1 MGEDGK
7 PVTRWQNLGIAF
19 YKDGEITGIKME
31 ALPVPNKDGEIW
43 LRLFRKS
50 LKQAVVIT
58 QEEQSVVIKKVKK
71 LWQGKY
77 VSVRDYEVAKAI
89 RQGGMR
95 IKHGDDMMQLDV
107 SQLEQLKPT
116 GRFHQS
122 KFNGEYQLVDITFK
136 PLTEHPDQGSLL

>member
-1 MGEDGK
+1 M
-7 PVTRWQNLGIAF
+7 
-19 YKDGEITGIKME
+19 
-31 ALPVPNKDGEIW
+31 
-43 LRLFRKS
+43 
-50 LKQAVVIT
+50 
-58 QEEQSVVIKKVKK
+58 VIKKVKK

-122 KFNGEYQLVDITFK
+122 KFNGQYQLVDITFK